1 MNSFHNYADWF
12 LLVVFTKGC
21 ITVLLSKSLKLT
33 DVNDLTSLLVKGA
46 TCLKNEI
53 KQVKI
58 IP

>member
-1 MNSFHNYADWF
+1 MNSFHNSADWF